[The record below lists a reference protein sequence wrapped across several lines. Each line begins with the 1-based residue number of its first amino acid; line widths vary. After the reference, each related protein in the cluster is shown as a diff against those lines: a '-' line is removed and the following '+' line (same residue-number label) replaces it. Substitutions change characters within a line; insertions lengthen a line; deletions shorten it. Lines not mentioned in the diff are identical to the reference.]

1 MVVSP
6 PMRKLI
12 IFLTVFI
19 SLTALGQT
27 SAADAAK
34 EEAAIRSVLTAQME
48 AWNRGDLEGYMK
60 IGYWN
65 SPELAFIGGSS
76 ESRGYEGALE
86 RYRKSYKSAGKEMG
100 QLDFPEMR
108 VTVLGP
114 DAAFAT
120 GKFHLKMSDGKEP
133 SGRYTVILKKFP
145 EGWRIIHDHSC
156 N

>member
-1 MVVSP
+1 
-6 PMRKLI
+6 MRKLLI
-12 IFLTVFI
+12 ALCLLTS
-19 SLTALGQT
+19 SLTFAQQAPTDL
-27 SAADAAK
+27 AK
-34 EEAAIRSVLTAQME
+34 EEAAIRAVLTDQMD
-48 AWNRGDLEGYMK
+48 AWNKGDLEGYMK

-65 SPELAFIGGSS
+65 SPELAFIGGST
-76 ESRGYEGALE
+76 EARGYDAALE

-100 QLDFPEMR
+100 HLDFPEMR

-120 GKFHLKMSDGKEP
+120 GKFHLKMADGKEP
-133 SGRYTVILKKFP
+133 SGRYTVILRKFP

>member
-1 MVVSP
+1 
-6 PMRKLI
+6 MRKLI

-27 SAADAAK
+27 SATDAAK

-76 ESRGYEGALE
+76 ESRGY
-86 RYRKSYKSAGKEMG
+86 
-100 QLDFPEMR
+100 
-108 VTVLGP
+108 
-114 DAAFAT
+114 
-120 GKFHLKMSDGKEP
+120 
-133 SGRYTVILKKFP
+133 
-145 EGWRIIHDHSC
+145 
-156 N
+156 